1 MWPRYRT
8 WMGRRVM
15 TRLAAFT
22 HVKFSRSSSAPLSR
36 GIINSFVSR
45 SPHSSPPSLAPF
57 FLLLDF
63 SRSLLL
69 LLLRGPTSWKKK
81 RIRVKEYE
89 RGFCFYLSLFIFFF
103 FDRILVARISY
114 FDFFLSPRILFPW
127 NRHASILFFLFLF
140 HPIVSTIDT

>member
-1 MWPRYRT
+1 
-8 WMGRRVM
+8 MGRRVM

-45 SPHSSPPSLAPF
+45 SPHSSPSSLAPF

-103 FDRILVARISY
+103 SIEFASLVFRTSIFSFPIEFYSPGTGTHRFY
-114 FDFFLSPRILFPW
+114 FFCFFFTRS
-127 NRHASILFFLFLF
+127 
-140 HPIVSTIDT
+140 